1 MLTAAPIATLTNF
14 RDLIPEALEQEV
26 RSLDLP
32 AYRGRQVLEWLYPKC
47 ADSFEAMTNL
57 PQELREELAGRY
69 SIALPEKKA
78 EQLSQD
84 GTRKFLFGLED
95 GEAIETV
102 LIPEPDRLTLCVST
116 QVGCRFGCAFCLTGA
131 HGFRRNLAPH
141 EIVGQVVAVQK
152 LLGPSGPV
160 RQLVLMGMGEPL
172 DNFENIVTAL
182 KILTHRRGLAFPLR
196 RITLSTVGIAPMIE
210 RLGKEVPVNLA
221 VSLNAADDRTRS
233 RLMPVNKK
241 YPIAELLAACRR
253 YPMQRRQFLTFEYV
267 LIAGVNDSE
276 ADALNLV
283 KLLRPLKAK
292 VNLIRMNSHFGSELK
307 PPSEA
312 VELRFQ
318 AMLKQHDLH
327 AFRRQSRGADILAAC
342 GQLKGALTGKGRI

>member
-1 MLTAAPIATLTNF
+1 MKKIPNL
-14 RDLIPEALEQEV
+14 RDLLPQVVEEEF
-26 RSLDLP
+26 RNLDQP

-47 ADSFEAMTNL
+47 ADSFELMTDL
-57 PQELREELAGRY
+57 PQKLREELAGRY
-69 SIALPEKKA
+69 SIALPGKKS
-78 EQLSQD
+78 EQLSRD

-102 LIPEPDRLTLCVST
+102 LIPEPHRLTLCVSS
-116 QVGCRFGCAFCLTGA
+116 QVGCRFGCAFCLTGV
-131 HGFRRNLAPH
+131 HGFRRNLLPH

-152 LLGPSGPV
+152 LLGESGSV

-172 DNFENIVTAL
+172 DNFDHLVIAL

-210 RLGKEVPVNLA
+210 KLGREVPVNLA

-241 YPIAELLAACRR
+241 YPIAELLAAGRR
-253 YPMQRRQFLTFEYV
+253 YPLQRRQFLTFEYV

-276 ADALNLV
+276 ADAL
-283 KLLRPLKAK
+283 KLARLLKPLKAK
-292 VNLIRMNSHFGSELK
+292 VNLIGMNPHFGSELQ
-307 PPSEA
+307 PPAEA

-318 AMLKQHDLH
+318 QILKQHGLG

-342 GQLKGALTGKGRI
+342 GQLKGALTGKGRR

>member
-1 MLTAAPIATLTNF
+1 MQSLPNL
-14 RDLIPEALEQEV
+14 RDFLPDALEQEI
-26 RSLDLP
+26 RELGQP

-47 ADSFEAMTNL
+47 ADSFELMTDL
-57 PQELREELAGRY
+57 PQELRQDLAGRY
-69 SIALPEKKA
+69 SIALPEKKS
-78 EQLSQD
+78 EQLSRD
-84 GTRKFLFGLED
+84 GTRKFLFGLPD

-141 EIVGQVVAVQK
+141 EVVGQVVAVQK
-152 LLGPSGPV
+152 LLGESGSV

-172 DNFENIVTAL
+172 DNFENVVIAL

-210 RLGKEVPVNLA
+210 KLGKEVPVNLA
-221 VSLNAADDRTRS
+221 VSLNAPDDRTRA
-233 RLMPVNKK
+233 RLMPVNNK
-241 YPIAELLAACRR
+241 YPLAELLAACRR

-267 LIAGVNDSE
+267 LIAGVNDS
-276 ADALNLV
+276 ADDALKLA
-283 KLLRPLKAK
+283 KLLKPLKAK
-292 VNLIRMNSHFGSELK
+292 VNLIAMNPHFGSALK
-307 PPSEA
+307 PPAAA
-312 VELRFQ
+312 VELRFREI
-318 AMLKQHDLH
+318 LKQQGLH

-342 GQLKGALTGKGRI
+342 GQLQGALTGKGRR